1 MAKCR
6 GPRDKREASCSSA
19 ALVNR
24 KAELGL
30 TLEPV
35 MSVVPLLQP
44 VPSQLRPRSRREWGV
59 LWERLCHFLL
69 ESCDTAVA
77 LLIVIDSADF
87 CLINMISSLW
97 FGWSSYSRGLWL
109 ERKFGQF
116 EDSPS

>member
-35 MSVVPLLQP
+35 TSVVPLLQS

-77 LLIVIDSADF
+77 LLIVVDSADF
-87 CLINMISSLW
+87 CNRYDLFFVVWKVL
-97 FGWSSYSRGLWL
+97 SYSRGLWL
-109 ERKFGQF
+109 EREFGQF

>member
-1 MAKCR
+1 MAECP

-35 MSVVPLLQP
+35 TSVVPLLQP

-77 LLIVIDSADF
+77 LLIVVDSADF
-87 CLINMISSLW
+87 CLIDMISSLW
-97 FGWSSYSRGLWL
+97 FGRSSRTPGVC
-109 ERKFGQF
+109 G
-116 EDSPS
+116 

>member
-1 MAKCR
+1 M
-6 GPRDKREASCSSA
+6 DKREASCSSA

-35 MSVVPLLQP
+35 TSVVPLLQP

-77 LLIVIDSADF
+77 LLIVVDSADF
-87 CLINMISSLW
+87 CSAEIDMISSLW
-97 FGWSSYSRGLWL
+97 FGRSSRTPGVC
-109 ERKFGQF
+109 G
-116 EDSPS
+116 